1 MKKDSNT
8 LLQKITYTIIL
19 LLALGMLIMAFS
31 SCRTGYGCN
40 GRSKTP
46 SGFRVDKYGYMY
58 GRHMG
63 LTRRER
69 RN

>member
-1 MKKDSNT
+1 MKEEIAKKT
-8 LLQKITYTIIL
+8 VYTIVF

-31 SCRTGYGCN
+31 SCRSGYGCN

-46 SGFRVDKYGYMY
+46 SGFRVDKYGNMY